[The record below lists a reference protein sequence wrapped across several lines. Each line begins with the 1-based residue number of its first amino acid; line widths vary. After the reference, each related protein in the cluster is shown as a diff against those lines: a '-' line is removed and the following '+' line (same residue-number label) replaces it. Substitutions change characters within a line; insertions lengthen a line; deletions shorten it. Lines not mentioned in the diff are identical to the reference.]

1 MIQVGPIP
9 EVLYRKEAPPA
20 KGVPLLVA
28 GLCKGAPPPSPIA
41 EIPEAKEVLRRGDFH
56 GESMETALLYPA
68 DGGPERLLLLGLGD
82 GNPSLQTARRW
93 ALRAVAEARR
103 VRVQEAALLL
113 PEGNGDERKMIV
125 AAAQGAVLGSR
136 LSWKEEKV
144 PLLERI
150 VLIGKADGRAGEAAA
165 KEGAGLAEAAFFAR
179 QLAMEPANHLPPA
192 ALAAEASRVAEE
204 SGAAIRILDENDLKS
219 EGLAAILAVG
229 SGSVQP
235 PRLIELVYDGS
246 GGGGPTVALVGKG
259 VTFDSGGLSLKPAD
273 RMVHMKYDMSGAAA
287 VLAAIRGA
295 ARLALPIRVAA
306 VVPSAENMPGPHSY
320 RPGDVISSYKKVTV
334 EVDNTDA
341 EGRLLLADALA
352 WAEERLR
359 PDVMIDIATLTGACK
374 IALGRHAAGL
384 FTSDD
389 GLAAA
394 LVEVGAESGDRLW
407 RLPLWDSYDKE
418 LESDVADL
426 KNVGRAAVGG
436 GAAVAARFLAR
447 FVERTPWAHL
457 DIAGM
462 AWSDGKRDLGPAG
475 STGFGAAVLLAY
487 LVRRAKS

>member
-1 MIQVGPIP
+1 VITAGPIP
-9 EVLYRKEAPPA
+9 SVSYQKELPPA
-20 KGVPLLVA
+20 QGLPLLAV
-28 GLCKGAPPPSPIA
+28 GVQRGAPPSSPVA
-41 EIPEAKEVLRRGDFH
+41 GIPEAEELLRRGDFL
-56 GESMETALLYPA
+56 GESGERALLYPA
-68 DGGPERLLLLGLGD
+68 GGPERLLLLGLGD
-82 GNPSLQTARRW
+82 GDPSLDTFRRW
-93 ALRAVAEARR
+93 AARAVAEARG
-103 VRVQEAALLL
+103 VRVQQAVLFLPKAA
-113 PEGNGDERKMIV
+113 GDGRKATT

-136 LSWKEEKV
+136 LSWKEEKL
-144 PLLERI
+144 PALKRI
-150 VLIGKADGRAGEAAA
+150 VLTGEESEESGASAAR
-165 KEGAGLAEAAFFAR
+165 EGAVLAEAAFFAR

-192 ALAAEASRVAEE
+192 ALAAEASRIAEE
-204 SGAAIRILDENDLKS
+204 SGAAIRILDEKELEK
-219 EGLAAILAVG
+219 EGLAAIVAVG
-229 SGSVQP
+229 SGSVNP

-246 GGGGPTVALVGKG
+246 GGAGPTVALVGKG

-306 VVPSAENMPGPHSY
+306 IVPSAENMPGPHSY

-352 WAEERLR
+352 WTEERLR
-359 PDVMIDIATLTGACK
+359 PEVMIDIATLTGACK

-384 FTSDD
+384 FASDD
-389 GLAAA
+389 DLAAA
-394 LVEVGAESGDRLW
+394 LVDAGSESGDRLW

-447 FVERTPWAHL
+447 FVERTPWAHV
-457 DIAGM
+457 DIAGV

-475 STGFGAAVLLAY
+475 STGFGAAVLLGY
-487 LVRRAKS
+487 LVRKARS